1 MLKRGQITFF
11 IVLGIVILVVIA
23 FLFFIKGIYK
33 IPEREKVILVP
44 TQKDP
49 VEKYFESCIIKTA
62 NEALDRIYLYGGYI
76 DQTHYIKDYNKI
88 PLFTYTSED
97 VMYNIQP
104 HLKEIN
110 LEPVNM

>member
-23 FLFFIKGIYK
+23 FLFFVKGLYK

-49 VEKYFESCIIKTA
+49 VEKYVESCIIKTA
-62 NEALDRIYLYGGYI
+62 NDVR
-76 DQTHYIKDYNKI
+76 KI
-88 PLFTYTSED
+88 PRDCYVDFTL
-97 VMYNIQP
+97 
-104 HLKEIN
+104 LKDGYFFYHDLNFVKEKD
-110 LEPVNM
+110 